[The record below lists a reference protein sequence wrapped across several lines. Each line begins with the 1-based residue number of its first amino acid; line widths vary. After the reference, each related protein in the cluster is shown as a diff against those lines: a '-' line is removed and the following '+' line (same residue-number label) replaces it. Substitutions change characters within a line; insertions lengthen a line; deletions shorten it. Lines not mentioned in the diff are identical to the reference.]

1 MEPSEAKWTGTSL
14 TILTITDPPT
24 DRHKIVT
31 ARSAYAGRGV
41 VDWLPAMSELVS
53 LSHEGDVAVVTIAN
67 PPVNALSPGV
77 PESIRRAIA
86 AAANDPAVAAII
98 VIGAGRT
105 FIAGADIREFGK
117 VVSGEKPR
125 LTLLPLLLE
134 IEDCPKPVVMAI
146 HGTAFGG
153 GMEVA
158 LAGHYRVLAASA
170 QVGQPE
176 VKLGII
182 PGAAGTQRLPR
193 LAGVAKAVEMCAFGE
208 PVGAQEALALG
219 IADRIIDGDLLA
231 GAVAFAREVAGKP
244 CPKTRER
251 EEKLRGADPAIFA
264 RAREQAGKTKR
275 GQTAPLA
282 AIEAVEAA
290 TRLPFDEGC
299 AREAELFG
307 ECLYSTQS
315 KALIHAFFAE
325 RAVSKI
331 PDVPKDT
338 AVLEIG
344 RAAVIGAGTMG
355 GGITM
360 NYANAG
366 IPVIVKETSQEALDR
381 GMAIIRRNYAGSVKR
396 GKLSQAAMDQR
407 MALITPQL
415 TYDGFD
421 QADIIAEAVFE
432 GMALKKQVFAE
443 IDGIAKP
450 GCILASNTSY
460 LDIDEIASVTRRPEM
475 VLGHHYF
482 SPANV
487 MRLLEIVRGRA
498 TSKAVLATSM
508 ALAKR
513 LNKIGVL
520 AGNAR
525 GFIGNRMLGP
535 YLREAQFLVE
545 EGAAVEDVNQAL
557 YDFGMAM
564 GPLAMSDLAGLD
576 VGWRIRK
583 EFKHLEKP
591 GVRVPLV
598 ADQLCEMG
606 RFGQKTGRG
615 WSQYDENRQP
625 SHDPETAAMI
635 ERAAR
640 EAGIERRAISREEIV
655 DRCLF
660 ALVNEG
666 AHLLGEGIALRAADI
681 DIVYLNGYAFP
692 AWRGGP
698 MFYAD
703 TVGLKT
709 VLARVEEFRGRHGAD
724 LWTPAPLLM
733 RLVESGA
740 AFADFDK
747 RGAAASA

>member
-1 MEPSEAKWTGTSL
+1 M
-14 TILTITDPPT
+14 
-24 DRHKIVT
+24 H
-31 ARSAYAGRGV
+31 
-41 VDWLPAMSELVS
+41 ELVW
-53 LSHEGDVAVVTIAN
+53 LRLEDRVAVVTISN

-77 PESIRRAIA
+77 PEGLRSSIA
-86 AAANDPAVAAII
+86 AAAADPAAVAIV
-98 VIGAGRT
+98 VIGDGRT

-125 LTLLPLLLE
+125 GSLHPLLFE

-153 GMEVA
+153 GLEVA
-158 LAGHYRVLAASA
+158 MAGHYRVMAPSA

-208 PVGAQEALALG
+208 PVGAREAHEYG
-219 IADRIIDGDLLA
+219 IVDAIIEGDLLA
-231 GAVAFAREVAGKP
+231 GAIAFAREATGRP

-251 EEKLRGADPAIFA
+251 EEKLGDADPAIFE
-264 RAREQAGKTKR
+264 RARQQAAKTRR
-275 GQTAPLA
+275 GQMAPQA
-282 AIEAVEAA
+282 AIDAVESA
-290 TRLPFDEGC
+290 TRLSFDDGC
-299 AREAELFG
+299 AREAELFDR
-307 ECLYSTQS
+307 CLYSTQS
-315 KALIHAFFAE
+315 QSLIHAFFAE
-325 RAVSKI
+325 RGVSKI

-338 AVLEIG
+338 PVYEIR

-381 GMAIIRRNYAGSVKR
+381 GMATIRKNYANSVKR
-396 GKLSQAAMDQR
+396 GKLAQRAMDQR
-407 MALITPQL
+407 LRLITPQL
-415 TYDGFD
+415 TYEGFD

-443 IDGIAKP
+443 IDAIAKP
-450 GCILASNTSY
+450 ASILASNTSY
-460 LDIDEIASVTRRPEM
+460 LDIDEIASSTNRPEM
-475 VLGHHYF
+475 VVGHHYF

-487 MRLLEIVRGRA
+487 MRLLEIVRGKA
-498 TSKAVLATSM
+498 TGKDVLATSM
-508 ALAKR
+508 ALGKR

-520 AGNAR
+520 AGNTR
-525 GFIGNRMLGP
+525 GFIGNRMLSP

-545 EGAAVEDVNQAL
+545 EGASVEDVNQAL

-576 VGWRIRK
+576 IGWRVRK

-598 ADQLCEMG
+598 SDRLCEMG

-615 WSQYDENRQP
+615 WSRYDENRQP
-625 SHDPETAAMI
+625 SPDPETAALI
-635 ERAAR
+635 EEAAR
-640 EAGIERRAISREEIV
+640 EAGIERHSITREEIV

-681 DIVYLNGYAFP
+681 DVVYLNGYAFP
-692 AWRGGP
+692 RWRGGP

-709 VLARVEEFRGRHGAD
+709 VLARIEEFRRSHGDD
-724 LWTPAPLLM
+724 LWLPAPLLR
-733 RLVESGA
+733 RLARTGGT
-740 AFADFDK
+740 FTDFD
-747 RGAAASA
+747 RQREVAAGM

>member
-1 MEPSEAKWTGTSL
+1 MNQ
-14 TILTITDPPT
+14 
-24 DRHKIVT
+24 
-31 ARSAYAGRGV
+31 
-41 VDWLPAMSELVS
+41 LVA
-53 LSHEGDVAVVTIAN
+53 LGFHQNVAVITISN

-77 PESIRRAIA
+77 PEGIQASIESAVG
-86 AAANDPAVAAII
+86 NPAVDAIV

-125 LTLLPLLLE
+125 QTLLPLLRQ

-153 GMEVA
+153 GLEVA
-158 LAGHYRVLAASA
+158 MAGHYRVLAASA

-193 LAGVAKAVEMCAFGE
+193 LAGVARAIEMCAFGQ
-208 PVGAQEALALG
+208 PVGAQEAHGLG
-219 IADRIIDGDLLA
+219 IADAVIDGDLLG
-231 GAVAFAREVAGKP
+231 GAVAFARDAARRP
-244 CPKTRER
+244 HPKTRER
-251 EEKLRGADPAIFA
+251 DGKLRDTDPAIFE
-264 RAREQAGKTKR
+264 RARHQAQKTRR

-307 ECLYSTQS
+307 RCLHSTQS

-325 RAVSKI
+325 RAVAKI
-331 PDVPKDT
+331 PDVPPQT
-338 AVLEIG
+338 AVYEIR

-355 GGITM
+355 GGIAM

-366 IPVIVKETSQEALDR
+366 IPVIVKESGQESLER
-381 GMAIIRRNYAGSVKR
+381 GMATIRRNYAGSVKKGR
-396 GKLSQAAMDQR
+396 LTQAEMDRRLS
-407 MALITPQL
+407 LITPQV
-415 TYDGFD
+415 TYDGFA

-443 IDGIAKP
+443 IDRVAKP

-460 LDIDEIASVTRRPEM
+460 LDIDEIASVTGRPEF
-475 VLGHHYF
+475 VVGHHYF

-498 TSKAVLATSM
+498 SSREVLATSM

-525 GFIGNRMLGP
+525 GFIGNRMLTP
-535 YLREAQFLVE
+535 YLREAQFLLE
-545 EGAAVEDVNQAL
+545 EGASVEDVNQAL

-576 VGWRIRK
+576 VGWRARN

-598 ADQLCEMG
+598 ADRLYERG

-615 WSQYDENRQP
+615 WSEYDENRQA
-625 SHDPETAAMI
+625 SADAETAALI
-635 ERAAR
+635 VQTAR
-640 EAGIERRAISREEIV
+640 DAGIERRAIGRDEIV
-655 DRCLF
+655 DRSIL

-681 DIVYLNGYAFP
+681 DVVYLNGYGFP

-703 TVGLKT
+703 TIGLKT
-709 VLARVEEFRGRHGAD
+709 VLARVEEFRERHGNE
-724 LWTPAPLLM
+724 LWQPAPLLR
-733 RLVESGA
+733 RLA
-740 AFADFDK
+740 ANGGTFSEFD
-747 RGAAASA
+747 RQNQAAAGG

>member
-1 MEPSEAKWTGTSL
+1 MSDLVTL
-14 TILTITDPPT
+14 TKEDN
-24 DRHKIVT
+24 
-31 ARSAYAGRGV
+31 
-41 VDWLPAMSELVS
+41 
-53 LSHEGDVAVVTIAN
+53 VAVVTISN

-77 PESIRRAIA
+77 PEGIRQSITA
-86 AAANDPAVAAII
+86 AAGDPGVTAIV

-125 LTLLPLLLE
+125 ISLLPLLLE

-153 GMEVA
+153 GLEVA
-158 LAGHYRVLAASA
+158 MAGHYRVLAPSA
-170 QVGQPE
+170 LVGQPE

-193 LAGVAKAVEMCAFGE
+193 LAGVAKAVEMCAGGD
-208 PVGAQEALALG
+208 PVGAREALALG
-219 IADRIIDGDLLA
+219 IADRIIEGDLLS
-231 GAVAFAREVAGKP
+231 GAVAFAREAAGKP
-244 CPKTRER
+244 CPKVRER
-251 EEKLRGADPAIFA
+251 NEKLRDADAAIFA
-264 RAREQAGKTKR
+264 RAREQAAKSKR

-282 AIEAVEAA
+282 AIAAVEAA
-290 TRLPFDEGC
+290 THLPFAEGC
-299 AREAELFG
+299 AREAELFNQ
-307 ECLYSTQS
+307 CLYSTQS

-325 RAVSKI
+325 RAVSRI
-331 PDVPKDT
+331 PDVPKDHPHIQIKT
-338 AVLEIG
+338 
-344 RAAVIGAGTMG
+344 AAVIGAGTMG

-366 IPVIVKETSQEALDR
+366 IPVRIKEANQEALDR
-381 GMAIIRRNYAGSVKR
+381 GMATIRKNYAASVKR
-396 GKLSQAAMDQR
+396 GKLSQAAMDER
-407 MALITPQL
+407 MGRITPQL
-415 TYDGFD
+415 TYDGFEGV
-421 QADIIAEAVFE
+421 DIIAEAVFE

-443 IDGIAKP
+443 IDAIAKP
-450 GCILASNTSY
+450 ECILASNTSY
-460 LDIDEIASVTRRPEM
+460 LDIDEIASATHRREM
-475 VLGHHYF
+475 VVGHHYF

-487 MRLLEIVRGRA
+487 MRLLEIVRGKE
-498 TSKAVLATSM
+498 TSHKVLASSM
-508 ALAKR
+508 ALAKT
-513 LNKIGVL
+513 LNKVGVL

-545 EGAAVEDVNQAL
+545 EGASVEDVNQAL

-606 RFGQKTGRG
+606 RFGQKRGRG
-615 WSQYDENRQP
+615 WSRYDENRQP
-625 SHDPETAAMI
+625 SPDPETAALI
-635 ERAAR
+635 ERTAR

-655 DRCLF
+655 YRAIF

-666 AHLLGEGIALRAADI
+666 AHLLGEGIALRASDI
-681 DIVYLNGYAFP
+681 DVVYLNGYGFP

-703 TVGLKT
+703 TVGLRT
-709 VLARVEEFRGRHGAD
+709 VLEHVEKFRDRHGAD
-724 LWTPAPLLM
+724 LWMPAPLLR
-733 RLVESGA
+733 RLAEGGA
-740 AFADFDK
+740 TFADYDK
-747 RGAAASA
+747 RRDAAGA

>member
-1 MEPSEAKWTGTSL
+1 MN
-14 TILTITDPPT
+14 
-24 DRHKIVT
+24 
-31 ARSAYAGRGV
+31 
-41 VDWLPAMSELVS
+41 ELVA
-53 LSHEGDVAVVTIAN
+53 LTHHDDVAVITISN
-67 PPVNALSPGV
+67 PPVNALGPGV
-77 PESIRRAIA
+77 AEGIRSAIETAAGDSAVRAI
-86 AAANDPAVAAII
+86 VM
-98 VIGAGRT
+98 IGAGKT

-125 LTLLPLLLE
+125 RSLLPLLRE

-153 GMEVA
+153 GLEVA
-158 LAGHYRVLAASA
+158 MAGHYRVLAAAA

-208 PVGAQEALALG
+208 PVGAREAHALG
-219 IADRIIDGDLLA
+219 IADAIIEGDLLA
-231 GAVAFAREVAGKP
+231 GSIAFAREAAGRP
-244 CPKTRER
+244 APKTRER
-251 EEKLRGADPAIFA
+251 EGKLRDTDPAIFDKA
-264 RAREQAGKTKR
+264 RQQAEKTRR

-282 AIEAVEAA
+282 AIEAVEGA
-290 TRLPFDEGC
+290 TRLPFDDGC
-299 AREAELFG
+299 AREAELFDR
-307 ECLYSTQS
+307 CLYATQS

-331 PDVPKDT
+331 PGVPPET
-338 AVLEIG
+338 PAYEIR

-366 IPVIVKETSQEALDR
+366 IPVIVREAGQEALDR
-381 GMAIIRRNYAGSVKR
+381 GMATIRRNYAGSVKR
-396 GKLSQAAMDQR
+396 GKLSQAEMDR
-407 MALITPQL
+407 RLSLITPQL
-415 TYDGFD
+415 SYDGFE

-432 GMALKKQVFAE
+432 GMELKKQVFAE
-443 IDGIAKP
+443 IGRIAKH

-460 LDIDEIASVTRRPEM
+460 LDIDEIASVTGRPEL
-475 VLGHHYF
+475 VVGHHYF

-498 TSKAVLATSM
+498 TSKEVLATSM

-513 LNKIGVL
+513 LGKIGVL

-525 GFIGNRMLGP
+525 GFIGNRMLTP
-535 YLREAQFLVE
+535 YLREAQFLLE
-545 EGAAVEDVNQAL
+545 EGATVEDVNQAL
-557 YDFGMAM
+557 YDFGIAM

-576 VGWRIRK
+576 VGWRVRQ

-598 ADQLCEMG
+598 ADRLCEMG

-615 WSQYDENRQP
+615 WSRYDENRQSSP
-625 SHDPETAAMI
+625 DPETAALI
-635 ERAAR
+635 EQAAR
-640 EAGIERRAISREEIV
+640 EAGIERRAIGRDEIV
-655 DRCLF
+655 DRTIF

-681 DIVYLNGYAFP
+681 DVVYLNGYGFP

-698 MFYAD
+698 LFYAD
-703 TVGLKT
+703 TVGLKR
-709 VLARVEEFRGRHGAD
+709 VLDRIEEFRERHGGD
-724 LWTPAPLLM
+724 LWAPAPLL
-733 RLVESGA
+733 RSLAESGSS
-740 AFADFDK
+740 FGEFDRRK
-747 RGAAASA
+747 QAAAGG